1 LDLDAARRLLVDLG
15 LNPMLKI
22 TNLVKTYAGGDPKN
36 PVVKGIDIQVD
47 AGQLVT
53 LLGPSGCGKTT
64 TLRMIAGLEQ
74 PSFGTI
80 EIGGTT
86 VYSSAAKIEIPPNR
100 RPIAMVF
107 QSYAI
112 WPHMDVFH
120 NVSFP
125 LESGKFHLSRAD
137 IRRRTE
143 EALAMVD
150 LADYAK
156 RTPSN
161 LSGGQQQRVALA
173 RALVMQPKILL
184 LDEPLSNLDV
194 RLRDQ
199 MRDTIKEL
207 HERTHLTTIFVTH
220 DQNEA
225 MALSDRIILMNQ
237 GRVVESGAP
246 ETVFQRP
253 RDPFTANFIGKYN
266 IIEGT
271 IEHVAPDGLM
281 TIGTALGTLTARAGD
296 SSPKSGAPA
305 HVYVRPGSI
314 NLERRAAGAPGLAGQ
329 IAAAVYQGSHW
340 EMRVTAVDGTTLL
353 VHLSLAAARRIDP
366 SAGAAVLLMPDPDE
380 VVVVARSVE

>member
-15 LNPMLKI
+15 SNPMLKI

-74 PSFGTI
+74 PSVGTI
-80 EIGGTT
+80 EIGGAT

-156 RTPSN
+156 RSPSN

-207 HERTHLTTIFVTH
+207 HERAHLTTIFVTH

-225 MALSDRIILMNQ
+225 MALSDQIILMNQ

-281 TIGTALGTLTARAGD
+281 TIGTPLGTLTARADD
-296 SSPKSGAPA
+296 SSAKSGTPA
-305 HVYVRPGSI
+305 HVYIRPGSI
-314 NLERRAAGAPGLAGQ
+314 NLQRPAAGTPGLTGH
-329 IAAAVYQGSHW
+329 ITAAVYQGSYW
-340 EMRVTAVDGTTLL
+340 EMRVTAADGTTLL

-380 VVVVARSVE
+380 VVVVARA

>member
-1 LDLDAARRLLVDLG
+1 
-15 LNPMLKI
+15 MLKI
-22 TNLVKTYAGGDPKN
+22 TKLVKAYAGLPN
-36 PVVKGIDIQVD
+36 PVVKGIDITVA
-47 AGQLVT
+47 AGQFVT

-64 TLRMIAGLEQ
+64 TLRMIAGLEK
-74 PSFGTI
+74 PSTG
-80 EIGGTT
+80 EIAIDGNT
-86 VYSSAAKIEIPPNR
+86 VFSSATKTLVPANR

-125 LESGKFHLSRAD
+125 LESGKFHLSKAE
-137 IRRRTE
+137 IRQRTE
-143 EALAMVD
+143 AALAMVD
-150 LADYAK
+150 LQDYAG
-156 RTPSN
+156 REPSA

-225 MALSDRIILMNQ
+225 MALSNHIIVMNQ
-237 GRVVESGAP
+237 GSVVEQGTP

-253 RDPFTANFIGKYN
+253 RHPFTAGFIGKYN
-266 IIEGT
+266 ILDGMIEGVDAQGLAT
-271 IEHVAPDGLM
+271 IATG
-281 TIGTALGTLTARAGD
+281 LGTFTARLDADASLRAG
-296 SSPKSGAPA
+296 SPVHA
-305 HVYVRPGSI
+305 YIRPGSL
-314 NLERRAAGAPGLAGQ
+314 NLERAGPSGTGLVGR
-329 IAAAVYQGSHW
+329 ISSAVYQGSFW
-340 EMRVTAVDGTTLL
+340 EMKVTATDDSRLL
-353 VHLSLAAARRIDP
+353 VHASLAAARRIDP
-366 SAGAAVLLMPDPDE
+366 GAGSDIRLIPDPDE
-380 VVVVARSVE
+380 VVVVRR

>member
-1 LDLDAARRLLVDLG
+1 
-15 LNPMLKI
+15 MLKI
-22 TNLVKTYAGGDPKN
+22 TNLVKAYAGGDPKN
-36 PVVKGIDIQVD
+36 PVIKGIDIEVD

-74 PSFGTI
+74 PTFGTI
-80 EIGGTT
+80 EIAGTT

-100 RPIAMVF
+100 RPIALVF

-125 LESGKFHLSRAD
+125 LESGKFHLSRTD
-137 IRRRTE
+137 IRQRTE

-150 LADYAK
+150 LADYSE
-156 RTPSN
+156 RSPSN

-253 RDPFTANFIGKYN
+253 RDPFTASFIGKYN
-266 IIEGT
+266 ILEGT
-271 IEHVAPDGLM
+271 IEDVAPDGLM
-281 TIGTALGTLTARAGD
+281 TIGTALGNLTARAND
-296 SSPKSGAPA
+296 SSAKSGTPA
-305 HVYVRPGSI
+305 HVYIRPGSI
-314 NLERRAAGAPGLAGQ
+314 SLERPATGVPGLIGH
-329 IAAAVYQGSHW
+329 IAAAVYQGSCW
-340 EMRVTAVDGTTLL
+340 EMRVKAADGTTLL
-353 VHLSLAAARRIDP
+353 VHASLASTRRIDP

-380 VVVVARSVE
+380 VVVVPRLV

>member
-1 LDLDAARRLLVDLG
+1 
-15 LNPMLKI
+15 
-22 TNLVKTYAGGDPKN
+22 
-36 PVVKGIDIQVD
+36 
-47 AGQLVT
+47 
-53 LLGPSGCGKTT
+53 
-64 TLRMIAGLEQ
+64 
-74 PSFGTI
+74 
-80 EIGGTT
+80 
-86 VYSSAAKIEIPPNR
+86 
-100 RPIAMVF
+100 
-107 QSYAI
+107 
-112 WPHMDVFH
+112 VFH

-125 LESGKFHLSRAD
+125 LDSGKFNLSRTD
-137 IRRRTE
+137 IRRRTA

-150 LADYAK
+150 LTDYAK
-156 RTPSN
+156 RSPSN

-237 GRVVESGAP
+237 GRVVESGSPA
-246 ETVFQRP
+246 TVFQRP

-271 IEHVAPDGLM
+271 VEGVAPDGLM
-281 TIGTALGTLTARAGD
+281 TIGTALGNLTARADD
-296 SSPKSGAPA
+296 SSPKSGTPA
-305 HVYVRPGSI
+305 HVYIRPGSI
-314 NLERRAAGAPGLAGQ
+314 DLARPAAGAPGLSGH
-329 IAAAVYQGSHW
+329 IAAAVYQGSYW
-340 EMRVTAVDGTTLL
+340 ELRVTAADGTTLL

-366 SAGAAVLLMPDPDE
+366 SAGAAVLLIADPDE

>member
-1 LDLDAARRLLVDLG
+1 
-15 LNPMLKI
+15 MLKI
-22 TNLVKTYAGGDPKN
+22 TNLIKTYAGGDPTN
-36 PVVKGIDIQVD
+36 PVVRGIDIQVD

-143 EALAMVD
+143 EALTMVD

-156 RTPSN
+156 RAPSN

-237 GRVVESGAP
+237 GRIVESGAP
-246 ETVFQRP
+246 EAVFQRP
-253 RDPFTANFIGKYN
+253 RHPFAANFIGKYN
-266 IIEGT
+266 ILEGT

-281 TIGTALGTLTARAGD
+281 TIGTALGTFTARTGD
-296 SSPKSGAPA
+296 SSAKSGAPA

-314 NLERRAAGAPGLAGQ
+314 NLERPAAGAPGLAGH
-329 IAAAVYQGSHW
+329 ITAAVYQGSYW
-340 EMRVTAVDGTTLL
+340 EMRVTAADGTTLL
-353 VHLSLAAARRIDP
+353 VHLSLAAVRRIDP

-380 VVVVARSVE
+380 VVVVARSIE

>member
-1 LDLDAARRLLVDLG
+1 
-15 LNPMLKI
+15 MLKI
-22 TNLVKTYAGGDPKN
+22 TNLVKSYPGGDPKN
-36 PVVKGIDIQVD
+36 PVVKGIDIRVD

-64 TLRMIAGLEQ
+64 TLRMVAGLEQ

-86 VYSSAAKIEIPPNR
+86 VYSSAAKIEIPPHR

-125 LESGKFHLSRAD
+125 LESGKFRLSRAD

-150 LADYAK
+150 LAAYAQ
-156 RTPSN
+156 RSPAN

-173 RALVMQPKILL
+173 RALVMEPKILL

-207 HERTHLTTIFVTH
+207 HQRTHLTTIFVTH

-271 IEHVAPDGLM
+271 IEEVASDGLM
-281 TIGTALGTLTARAGD
+281 TIRTALGNLTARADD
-296 SSPKSGAPA
+296 SSSRAGTAA
-305 HVYVRPGSI
+305 HVYIRPGSI
-314 NLERRAAGAPGLAGQ
+314 NLLRPAAGVPGLAAH
-329 IAAAVYQGSHW
+329 IAAAVYQGSYW
-340 EMRVTAVDGTTLL
+340 EMHVTAADGTTLL
-353 VHLSLAAARRIDP
+353 VHLSLAAARRIDF
-366 SAGAAVLLMPDPDE
+366 SAGEAVLLMPDPDE
-380 VVVVARSVE
+380 VVVVARDT